1 MSCPAVEATK
11 RDRIMW
17 RAHRDARARLFE
29 TFLLMA
35 TRESLLIFPLLSR
48 TGCGLVRLRI
58 NGSIRR

>member
-17 RAHRDARARLFE
+17 RAHRDARA
-29 TFLLMA
+29 
-35 TRESLLIFPLLSR
+35 SLLRAIIYMGESHPNLIFSLLHR
-48 TGCGLVRLRI
+48 AGCGLVRLRI